1 LPMHPYLEIDTQS
14 YIIEKVIEAVSSRT

>member
-1 LPMHPYLEIDTQS
+1 LPMHPYLETDTQS